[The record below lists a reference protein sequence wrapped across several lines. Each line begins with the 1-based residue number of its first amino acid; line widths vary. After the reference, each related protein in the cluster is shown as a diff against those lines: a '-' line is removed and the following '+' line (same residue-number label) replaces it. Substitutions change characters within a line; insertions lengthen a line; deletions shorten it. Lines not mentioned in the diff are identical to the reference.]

1 MRSILTLGR
10 SLFCLLCLSLILLL
24 ILTIGQ
30 LPAVVASHFDA
41 AGVPNGWSSRGFYAV
56 LLAAIG
62 VLLPLG
68 IVGLV
73 NAITE
78 RGPHLLNIP
87 ARDYWRR
94 PEHGPEAIRRVRA
107 YMWWLGCIM
116 AGTALA
122 VHGLILRAHTS
133 IPPHLAT
140 GGIVTLLC
148 GVLLAVGV
156 WTIGWYRLLRP
167 PTSPCRDRLRA
178 EL

>member
-1 MRSILTLGR
+1 MLTLGR
-10 SLFCLLCLSLILLL
+10 SLFWILGLSLILFL
-24 ILTIGQ
+24 ILTISQ

-41 AGVPNGWSSRGFYAV
+41 GGVPNGRSSRGFYAM

-107 YMWWLGCIM
+107 YMWWLD
-116 AGTALA
+116 
-122 VHGLILRAHTS
+122 TS
-133 IPPHLAT
+133 WPVPRWRSM
-140 GGIVTLLC
+140 G
-148 GVLLAVGV
+148 
-156 WTIGWYRLLRP
+156 
-167 PTSPCRDRLRA
+167 
-178 EL
+178 